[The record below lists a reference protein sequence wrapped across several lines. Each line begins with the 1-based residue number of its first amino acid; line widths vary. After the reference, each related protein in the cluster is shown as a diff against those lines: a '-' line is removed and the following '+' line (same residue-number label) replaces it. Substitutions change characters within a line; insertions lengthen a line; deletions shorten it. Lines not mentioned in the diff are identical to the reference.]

1 MKVSVP
7 LRDGQHLHVRVIGS
21 GQPVVLLHGFG
32 SESLHWYP
40 NILPFITKFQ
50 FILPDMRGF
59 GLSHH
64 LNFSSDHAFT
74 DYAHDL
80 EDVLNFFDLK
90 SVFLGGISTGA
101 YVCLLYNK
109 LYGFDRVARYL
120 NIEHAPCSRN
130 SVDAC
135 DGIFCEKQAEIFAG
149 FADILETINACP
161 QPVHYWQLP
170 KNIRHNLRN
179 TMSDLFV
186 RAVNHPVGKKT
197 SFSLRYAERLVAG
210 TLFPVHN
217 MDGYFHIMH
226 AFMNGEDTT
235 DALQGIRAPVFVMAG
250 ESSEFFT
257 VAAQQK
263 ILEQA
268 PLATMTV
275 FKRSGHIPQ
284 IDRPLAFEREFYR
297 FLMQPIGDFKN
308 KEVRFV

>member
-1 MKVSVP
+1 
-7 LRDGQHLHVRVIGS
+7 
-21 GQPVVLLHGFG
+21 
-32 SESLHWYP
+32 
-40 NILPFITKFQ
+40 
-50 FILPDMRGF
+50 MRGF

-80 EDVLNFFDLK
+80 EDVFNFFDLK

-170 KNIRHNLRN
+170 KTIRHNLRN

-235 DALQGIRAPVFVMAG
+235 DALQGIRAQVFVMAG

-297 FLMQPIGDFKN
+297 FLMQPIGDFNN